1 MTKFSLSFFLLSL
14 SLIILPTSKALT
26 TTPPHSTTRIIVKF
40 VKDKIP
46 DKFTDKKGLTFRKLF
61 PHVYSASGVN
71 IQQIELI
78 LKNHKGVE
86 YVEKDF
92 KGNKHKF
99 KNINPIYPQ
108 SNFSEPIISSFF
120 KDPMANK
127 QWHLHSAKKF
137 GSSIEE
143 AYKKRVDDKKEEIIV
158 AVVDTGIDYR
168 HEDLMDNLWKNSGE
182 IPNNQKDDD
191 GNGYIDD
198 YYGINTL
205 VRDKNGKATSDP
217 MDKHG
222 HGTHVAGIIGAKQ
235 NNGKG
240 VAGISEKIKL
250 MGIRTV
256 PGRGDEKDVDVIE
269 AFIYAAKNGAKIINC
284 SFGKNHNEGGKA
296 VSEAIDYIFKEYGVL
311 VIAASGNSRRN
322 IDKRSV
328 YPASFTNENL
338 LVVASSSK
346 GSYLSYF
353 SNFGTKSVDLA
364 APGSNI
370 LSTYPGNR
378 YVNLSGTSMASPVAA
393 GVAAELLS
401 RNNRLDGKE
410 IKEILIKSIS
420 VVDSFKGKIFAPGRV
435 DLENSL
441 KYQE

>member
-1 MTKFSLSFFLLSL
+1 MPNFSLSAFIVLVCFLFTPITNAFS
-14 SLIILPTSKALT
+14 
-26 TTPPHSTTRIIVKF
+26 TTPPHSKKRIIVKF
-40 VKDKIP
+40 SKDKIP
-46 DKFTDKKGLTFRKLF
+46 NELSNKKGLIYRKLF
-61 PHVYSASGVN
+61 PHVYTVSGKTIAQMEKFFKEN
-71 IQQIELI
+71 
-78 LKNHKGVE
+78 KNVD

-92 KGNKHKF
+92 KGNKDKF
-99 KNINPIYPQ
+99 KNIIPTYQQ
-108 SNFSEPIISSFF
+108 SHLSEPNTASFF

-127 QWHLHSAKKF
+127 QWHLNSSKKY

-143 AYKKRVDDKKEEIIV
+143 AYKKRIGDKKEEVIV
-158 AVVDTGIDYR
+158 AIVDTGIDYK
-168 HEDLMDNLWKNSGE
+168 HEDLINNIWINKNE
-182 IPNNQKDDD
+182 IPNNKKDDD

-205 VRDKNGKATSDP
+205 VRDSEGKATTDP

-222 HGTHVAGIIGAKQ
+222 HGTHVAGIIGAVQ

-240 VAGISEKIKL
+240 VAGVSEKVKL

-284 SFGKNHNEGGKA
+284 SFGKNHNEGGKS
-296 VSEAIDYIFKEYGVL
+296 VQEAIDYIFKEYGTL
-311 VIAASGNSRRN
+311 VIAASGNSRRS
-322 IDKRSV
+322 IDRRPV
-328 YPASFTNENL
+328 YPASFTNESL
-338 LVVASSSK
+338 LVVASSQK
-346 GSYLSYF
+346 GKGLSYF
-353 SNFGTKSVDLA
+353 SNYGSKSVDLA

-378 YVNLSGTSMASPVAA
+378 YVSLSGTSMASPVTA

-401 RNNRLDGKE
+401 RNNKLDGLE
-410 IKEILIKSIS
+410 IKEILIQSVSPEKSY
-420 VVDSFKGKIFAPGRV
+420 KGKLLAEGRV

-441 KYQE
+441 KYNE